1 MDKRNKRY
9 DVFLGILAIF
19 LYFFLSLFSG
29 LIISL
34 FGINVENLSETSKYV
49 ISLLYEAIILIII
62 ILVHFKTL
70 KLDFKTYKSNIKYY
84 LKTYIKYWLFAL
96 IAMYIANT
104 ILFIIGGSIAK
115 NEQGVRELIK
125 GNPFIMI
132 ILACIVGPILE
143 ELIFR
148 ISLYKI
154 IGKYKWLFIILSGLI
169 FGSMHVLGEAKTI
182 IDYLYI
188 IPYGIPGSFF
198 AYTLYKS
205 NNSCVPI
212 SLHIIHNTFALLVQ
226 FIAM

>member
-1 MDKRNKRY
+1 MNKQNKRF
-9 DVFLGILAIF
+9 DVFSGILAIF
-19 LYFFLSLFSG
+19 LYFFFSLFSG

-34 FGINVENLSETSKYV
+34 LGINTDNLSEVSKYV
-49 ISLLYEAIILIII
+49 ISLVYEAILLIII
-62 ILVHFKTL
+62 ILVHIKTL
-70 KLDFKTYKSNIKYY
+70 KLDFKDYISKIKYY

-96 IAMYIANT
+96 VAMYIANT
-104 ILFIIGGSIAK
+104 ILFMIGGEIAK
-115 NEQGVRELIK
+115 NEQGVRELIH

-169 FGSMHVLGEAKTI
+169 FGSMHVLGEATTLV
-182 IDYLYI
+182 DYLYI

-198 AYTLYKS
+198 AYTLYES

-212 SLHIIHNTFALLVQ
+212 SLHIIHNTFALIIQ